1 VILKGIG
8 KERQCLQAR
17 GEVRQGKFIMNPVV
31 TGQIY
36 LEKEYNGK
44 NKMDETLNEGMGEGK
59 EEEKS

>member
-1 VILKGIG
+1 
-8 KERQCLQAR
+8 
-17 GEVRQGKFIMNPVV
+17 MNPVV